1 MTNLLRKTKIEGT
14 VGKKEKIPKT
24 MEERKKKNGK
34 MKKKVKGKKE
44 KNYDRIFI
52 FLH

>member
-14 VGKKEKIPKT
+14 VGKKEKIPKA

-34 MKKKVKGKKE
+34 MKKKVKGKKDF
-44 KNYDRIFI
+44 Y
-52 FLH
+52 FLALSFRPC